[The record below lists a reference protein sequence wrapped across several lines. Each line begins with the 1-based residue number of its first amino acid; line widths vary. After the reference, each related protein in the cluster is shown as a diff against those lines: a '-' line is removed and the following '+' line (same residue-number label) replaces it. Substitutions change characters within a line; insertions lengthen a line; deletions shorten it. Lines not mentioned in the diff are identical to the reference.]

1 MSISPWDEL
10 QELAAD
16 KYVARELEVS
26 EWRLAEGDGYP
37 LSSNRN
43 RFEFLMW
50 AQIRAIIEQVAT
62 LTAELQTIKEKNR
75 MNTLQELYDSE
86 INFKIETFWQGI
98 EWKLGDV
105 MNGWKAEGSADS
117 VDEAVKRLAAAAM
130 IHYPE
135 SVFAEGKQR

>member
-16 KYVARELEVS
+16 KYVARELDVS

-37 LSSNRN
+37 RSSNRN
-43 RFEFLMW
+43 RS
-50 AQIRAIIEQVAT
+50 
-62 LTAELQTIKEKNR
+62 ELQTIKEKNR

>member
-16 KYVARELEVS
+16 KYVALELDGS

-62 LTAELQTIKEKNR
+62 LTAERDALLEDIKERDRTYLAVQKADGLER
-75 MNTLQELYDSE
+75 EKVEAERDALRTALQKIRTRHAVIDGKFDRTTVGE
-86 INFKIETFWQGI
+86 I
-98 EWKLGDV
+98 D
-105 MNGWKAEGSADS
+105 KALRKTD
-117 VDEAVKRLAAAAM
+117 D
-130 IHYPE
+130 
-135 SVFAEGKQR
+135 